1 MLQELVYGLIISKSI
16 FLSLKILIAI
26 LIQMPNFDFKSL
38 G

>member
-1 MLQELVYGLIISKSI
+1 MLQELGYSLIISKAI

-26 LIQMPNFDFKSL
+26 LIQMPNFDFRNL